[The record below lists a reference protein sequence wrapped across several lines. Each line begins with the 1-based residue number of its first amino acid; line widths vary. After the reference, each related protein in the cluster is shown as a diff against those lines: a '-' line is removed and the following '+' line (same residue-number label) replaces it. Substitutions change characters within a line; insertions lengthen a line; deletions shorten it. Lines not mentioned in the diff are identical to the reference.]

1 MLKNFNKVHFCL
13 HLTDAKGM
21 ALTCRVAIQVTIS
34 SWGVDLSSN
43 LNTETQRTIRVTQ
56 RWKPSRATS
65 ADEHSLKFEAL
76 H

>member
-21 ALTCRVAIQVTIS
+21 ALTYRVAIQVTIS

-56 RWKPSRATS
+56 R
-65 ADEHSLKFEAL
+65 
-76 H
+76 